1 MSGVK
6 RLHITI
12 SRTIFFVVVHQSV
25 YAVLPSDC
33 ARVIAEPEL
42 KRVYNSAMKDGDVSS
57 VMWALREDLKKPKRK
72 RIIAQES
79 INLCDF
85 NVAGSDTLFCQ
96 TNKGI
101 ARIGMPQL
109 SSNLAVGSP
118 GYILFHGKDLNEL
131 KTNDPI
137 IREMVIKSYN
147 KNPKKLKIPLPVTR
161 EGGVDA
167 AEYFKEYLRK
177 HGKTITLTTIPA
189 CKLQATQNELITE
202 KINQMWWILELG
214 PCSELHANIVAPIF
228 VSADNYVLD
237 GHHRWAS
244 VVCSAFGKLRISEV
258 MMAVFQVNERI
269 GDETSGLVKM
279 ANDFTRE
286 FGLTA
291 QGSR

>member
-1 MSGVK
+1 MNKVK
-6 RLHITI
+6 KLLVIMVGAL
-12 SRTIFFVVVHQSV
+12 FFIAGKQIVS
-25 YAVLPSDC
+25 AILPSNC
-33 ARVIAEPEL
+33 AKKLVQPEL
-42 KRVYNSAMKDGDVSS
+42 KQVYDSAMKNGDVSS
-57 VMWALREDLKKPKRK
+57 VMWALREDLKKPKAERV
-72 RIIAQES
+72 ITQET

-85 NVAGSDTLFCQ
+85 NVAGSNTLFCQ

-118 GYILFHGKDLNEL
+118 GDILLQGKDLSEL

-137 IREMVIKSYN
+137 IKEIVIENYN
-147 KNPKKLKIPLPVTR
+147 KDPKKLRLPLPITR

-177 HGKTITLTTIPA
+177 LGRTITLTSIPA
-189 CKLQATQNELITE
+189 YKLQATQNELITE

-214 PCSELHANIVAPIF
+214 PCNKSYEYIVAPIF

-244 VVCSAFGKLRISEV
+244 VVSSAFGTVSIDKV
-258 MMAVFQVNERI
+258 MMSVFQVNEPI
-269 GDETSGLVKM
+269 GDEESGLVKM
-279 ANDFTRE
+279 ANDFTRD
-286 FGLTA
+286 FGLMA
-291 QGSR
+291 QGS